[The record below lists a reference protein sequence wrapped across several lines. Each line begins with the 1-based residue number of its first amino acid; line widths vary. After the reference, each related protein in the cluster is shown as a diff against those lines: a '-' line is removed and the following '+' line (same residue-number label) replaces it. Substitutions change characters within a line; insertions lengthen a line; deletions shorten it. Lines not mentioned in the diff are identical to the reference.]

1 MGCMGQVW
9 LEVRIDDEGK
19 MRFGADNDYEI
30 SRGFCFCLV
39 WMLDDCDPEKVLNVK
54 TDDLVALYVIGLLK
68 KAKEERRRKEAL
80 GLIERG

>member
-1 MGCMGQVW
+1 
-9 LEVRIDDEGK
+9 

-30 SRGFCFCLV
+30 SRGFCFFLI

-54 TDDLVALYVIGLLK
+54 TDDLVALYVVGLLK
-68 KAKEERRRKEAL
+68 KAEEGEEERRRKDSL